1 MMVVHITASKGNREA
16 QGFAYLGGTYCITYN
31 RITKLSYRITKLS
44 YCIMVRNNEYR
55 TTPVIMFLY
64 GVELFRFDGQT

>member
-1 MMVVHITASKGNREA
+1 MMVVHITASKGTREA
-16 QGFAYLGGTYCITYN
+16 QGLAYLGGTYCITYN
-31 RITKLSYRITKLS
+31 RITKLS

-64 GVELFRFDGQT
+64 GVELFRLVQV

>member
-1 MMVVHITASKGNREA
+1 MMVVHITASKGTREA

-31 RITKLSYRITKLS
+31 RITKLS

-64 GVELFRFDGQT
+64 GVELFRLVQV